1 MRYPLSNAA
10 PMLSLLAP
18 CAAHAQ
24 ENTPEPILRVTLD
37 PPCVVVRQ
45 AATLRIEVLAPNY
58 MMAPPKLVDFQLRNA
73 LMRQL
78 RSPNESE
85 ERDGLTYGGV
95 RFAFAIHPQESGN
108 YAISRLTIVIK
119 YAADPPAT
127 REATFTL
134 PRIAFQ
140 PFIPHVA
147 SDMQPFPAACSLS
160 ITQTINRS
168 SDQLETRN
176 AVTRT
181 VTIEDRGHSDDAV
194 VAGEICCPRRAQ
206 ALPRSIVASDVGA
219 QRIDVTHFD
228 AVTCMSRQTRQ
239 RAAHAGR
246 DAYCATCSRATGCN
260 GSNRSRHACDRGIAA
275 RCPRSC
281 TRRRDQRGR
290 ARALPRQPF
299 KAILEKD
306 SGALAASGE
315 KGLVQINGGAVCR
328 HDHRCVR
335 KLSARLARTAQLRCQ
350 FGGYDGKIQNCLPIT
365 KVWNYTIRLY
375 RATVAIARGKAGGL
389 NTQGGDAK

>member
-10 PMLSLLAP
+10 PMLGLLAP
-18 CAAHAQ
+18 CAARAQ
-24 ENTPEPILRVTLD
+24 ENTPEPILRMTLD

-160 ITQTINRS
+160 IAQTINRS
-168 SDQLETRN
+168 SDQLETGN

-181 VTIEDRGHSDDAV
+181 VTIEDRGHSGDAV
-194 VAGEICCPRRAQ
+194 AAGEICCPRRAQ
-206 ALPRSIVASDVGA
+206 ALPLLSRRFRHRRAKDRRGAFRCGDLHVEANPAARGASPVGTSSA
-219 QRIDVTHFD
+219 RCSPSGPV
-228 AVTCMSRQTRQ
+228 RQTGGFCG
-239 RAAHAGR
+239 GR
-246 DAYCATCSRATGCN
+246 IS
-260 GSNRSRHACDRGIAA
+260 GSS
-275 RCPRSC
+275 
-281 TRRRDQRGR
+281 
-290 ARALPRQPF
+290 
-299 KAILEKD
+299 
-306 SGALAASGE
+306 
-315 KGLVQINGGAVCR
+315 
-328 HDHRCVR
+328 
-335 KLSARLARTAQLRCQ
+335 
-350 FGGYDGKIQNCLPIT
+350 
-365 KVWNYTIRLY
+365 
-375 RATVAIARGKAGGL
+375 
-389 NTQGGDAK
+389 